1 MYRWIR
7 NFKFILALTAAFT
20 SSLSLSAE
28 VDSLVSPGGQPFLHI
43 QNDQYENAVM
53 QVYWPSSW
61 SFEDALNPMV
71 PLISTQVVYTGSAE
85 GVDLTE
91 LAQRLEELEAQRSLG
106 PTAESVTGAVVT
118 PANNFEEVAELLN
131 LVLSNPAFDP
141 DHADRTKQALANRIG
156 QLRQGV
162 DANTGELARNLI
174 MQDNPVRGFFS
185 SAVESESVIESAT
198 LDELKQFYFQTVT
211 RSSPTI
217 VMASPF
223 EADRAGR
230 ALDVLFDG
238 LPEGEPVETP
248 ESPIDF
254 PAGITVVLHDPDA
267 ERSTL
272 TLAGVLPPVS
282 QGGEFEDLIALAVL
296 GQGATSELYEALR
309 PELGASYEFS
319 ATALALTSRL
329 RIFQIS
335 GAVDTDKL
343 AFANETIRQ
352 TYEEFRENG
361 LDSSIDGIKRRSSAN
376 MRNNME
382 NPRILVPLV
391 MESVLNEFPA
401 ARATELPGEIEAITP
416 EDINERL
423 RTVFPPVAD
432 FLTVIVTSDPD
443 IISGACIVET
453 PEEYRKCL

>member
-1 MYRWIR
+1 MSVRIR
-7 NFKFILALTAAFT
+7 IYKFVLSLTAIIS
-20 SSLSLSAE
+20 SSLSFSAE
-28 VDSLVSPGGQPFLHI
+28 VASLISPGGQPFLHI
-43 QNDQYENAVM
+43 QDDQYENVVM

-61 SFEDALNPMV
+61 SFEDVLNPMV

-141 DHADRTKQALANRIG
+141 DHADRTKQALVNRIG

-223 EADRAGR
+223 EADRVGR
-230 ALDVLFDG
+230 ALDVLLDG

-443 IISGACIVET
+443 IISGACVVET